1 MTETKIETT
10 PKYVTVRQLASMGF
24 LPAGGIRHLIF
35 SSKEFNQKVVCRVGK
50 KILIDLQALYDYI
63 DQSRGGE

>member
-1 MTETKIETT
+1 MQETKVETT
-10 PKYVTVRQLASMGF
+10 PKYVTVKQLAAMRF
-24 LPAGGIRHLIF
+24 FPEGGIRHLIF
-35 SSKEFNQKVVCRVGK
+35 SSKEFNQKVVRRVGK